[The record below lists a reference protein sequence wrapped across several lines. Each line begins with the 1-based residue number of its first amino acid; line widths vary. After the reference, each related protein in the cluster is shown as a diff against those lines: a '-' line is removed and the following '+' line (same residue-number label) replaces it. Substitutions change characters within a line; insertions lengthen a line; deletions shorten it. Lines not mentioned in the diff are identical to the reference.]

1 MMDDEDDVGR
11 WQRIQ
16 RPSIGRWVLIATLVV
31 VVPLLLLA
39 AIIFGAGRSLA
50 FGAIQR
56 LTARKFPTVE
66 WVDSGELARWRSD
79 SSRGPPVLL
88 DARTPPEYAVS
99 HLKGA
104 IRIDPRTPSLRTVSA
119 LPRDTGVVVYCTVGY
134 RSARVA
140 QWLRRQGFHSVYD
153 LAGGLFAWAN
163 EGRPMEADG
172 RPVLQVHPYNE
183 FWGRLLEPKARA
195 DRPPVTDPL
204 SLP

>member
-1 MMDDEDDVGR
+1 MSDEDPVGR
-11 WQRIQ
+11 WERVK
-16 RPSIGRWVLIATLVV
+16 RPGVAGRWLLVVGLVV
-31 VVPLLLLA
+31 VLPILA
-39 AIIFGAGRSLA
+39 IVGIVVGAGRPLA
-50 FGAIQR
+50 LGAVQR
-56 LTARKFPTVE
+56 IAARKFPAVQWLE
-66 WVDSGELARWRSD
+66 PEELALWRSD
-79 SSRGPPVLL
+79 SSKAQPLLL

-104 IRIDPRTPSLRTVSA
+104 TRIDPRMPLLKGIGA
-119 LPRDTGVVVYCTVGY
+119 FPRDTPVVVYCTVGY

-140 QWLRRQGFHSVYD
+140 QWLRRQGFRTVYD

-172 RPVLQVHPYNE
+172 RAALSVHPYNAV
-183 FWGRLLEPKARA
+183 WGRLLEPEVRA

>member
-1 MMDDEDDVGR
+1 MDDEEDVGR

-16 RPSIGRWVLIATLVV
+16 RPPIGRWLLIATLVV
-31 VVPLLLLA
+31 VLPLLVLA

-50 FGAIQR
+50 FGAVQR

-66 WVDSGELARWRSD
+66 WVEPEELARWRSD

-88 DARTPPEYAVS
+88 DARTPLEYAVS

-104 IRIDPRTPSLRTVSA
+104 VRIDPRAPSLRTVA
-119 LPRDTGVVVYCTVGY
+119 AIPRDTSVVVYCTIGY

-153 LAGGLFAWAN
+153 LAGGLFTWAN
-163 EGRPMEADG
+163 EGRPMEAGG
-172 RPVLQVHPYNE
+172 RPVLQVHPYND
-183 FWGRLLEPKARA
+183 FWGRLLKPEARA
-195 DRPPVTDPL
+195 DEPPVTDPL